1 MEHNVYVFPPFVL
14 VGPLLR
20 YFFFINASVSLLLSL
35 SPVYNGIVI
44 GGQYSKLWQ

>member
-20 YFFFINASVSLLLSL
+20 YFFDQRQSVSLLPSVSL
-35 SPVYNGIVI
+35 VYNGIVI
-44 GGQYSKLWQ
+44 GEQYSKLWQ